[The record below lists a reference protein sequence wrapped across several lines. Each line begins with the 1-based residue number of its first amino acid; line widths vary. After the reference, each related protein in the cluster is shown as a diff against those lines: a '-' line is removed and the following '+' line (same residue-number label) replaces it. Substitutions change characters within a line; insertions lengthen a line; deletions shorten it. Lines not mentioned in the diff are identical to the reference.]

1 MKPSDRQKM
10 CTQCDGRVPV
20 EAQEC
25 PYCSAE
31 FHEPPQEASQ
41 ELFKSQTLQDSLTSL
56 YAPPY
61 GVKPTYSISSTPQMP
76 AEPTRK
82 ASQETFKEVSA
93 KAPEMPIQ
101 SQEDQVET
109 KSQFLPI
116 LVLFSASN
124 FLILGLIQ
132 ALFAENGKLSMEWDS
147 SYWFIYCVLSIP
159 LFFFGYKKL
168 AAAEAK

>member
-31 FHEPPQEASQ
+31 FHEPPQEESST
-41 ELFKSQTLQDSLTSL
+41 LFKSQTLQDSLTSL

-61 GVKPTYSISSTPQMP
+61 GVKPSYSISSTPQEPLKKTSQDTFREVP
-76 AEPTRK
+76 AK
-82 ASQETFKEVSA
+82 S
-93 KAPEMPIQ
+93 PEMPIQ
-101 SQEDQVET
+101 SQEET
-109 KSQFLPI
+109 EAKSNFTPI
-116 LVLFSASN
+116 LILFAASN
-124 FLILGLIQ
+124 CLILGLLQ
-132 ALFAENGKLSMEWDS
+132 ALFSSNGRLTMEWDA
-147 SYWFIYCVLSIP
+147 SYWFIYCVISIP

-168 AAAEAK
+168 SQGEAK